1 MNGLVDITPLL
12 IGIVYTIPL
21 LLPVEMESETDQ
33 MGQ

>member
-1 MNGLVDITPLL
+1 MNGLVDNTPLL
-12 IGIVYTIPL
+12 IGTVYTIIL